1 MNQFYVE
8 IIMFIDGSNRITGDE
23 YELKGYLPL
32 LAENEK
38 DAVEIAEATIQE
50 PKEGEVYRLFVGKAH
65 LAPISKKD
73 WNYYSR

>member
-8 IIMFIDGSNRITGDE
+8 IIMFIDGSNLITGNG
-23 YELKGYLPL
+23 YELKGYFPV

-50 PKEGEVYRLFVGKAH
+50 PKEGEVYRLFVGKAR
-65 LAPISKKD
+65 LTPIPKKD

>member
-1 MNQFYVE
+1 MIKFYVE
-8 IIMFIDGSNRITGDE
+8 IIMSIDGSNRINGHE
-23 YELKGYLPL
+23 YTLKGYLPL

-50 PKEGEVYRLFVGKAH
+50 PKEGEIYRIFVGKAR
-65 LAPISKKD
+65 LTPISKKD